1 MSKTKFNKL
10 HTNNITIN
18 GTKYR
23 VLQSKNS
30 RSCSLCDCNYKSSD
44 DCIDNTSDNNY
55 CTGTIGPYGYLK
67 RINHGKN

>member
-30 RSCSLCDCNYKSSD
+30 RSCLLCDCKLSH
-44 DCIDNTSDNNY
+44 DCISSISLHNC
-55 CTGTIGPYGYLK
+55 CTDTIGPYGYLK
-67 RINHGKN
+67 RINHGKNQI